1 MPAAKSE
8 AESVESDVEA
18 IKQKFGPL
26 AEVYAENRSEAA
38 AAAGNQA
45 GEQHWKT
52 VADLTED
59 DDQ

>member
-1 MPAAKSE
+1 MPAGKLE
-8 AESVESDVEA
+8 AESVENDVDA

-52 VADLTED
+52 VADLAED
-59 DDQ
+59 DGQ